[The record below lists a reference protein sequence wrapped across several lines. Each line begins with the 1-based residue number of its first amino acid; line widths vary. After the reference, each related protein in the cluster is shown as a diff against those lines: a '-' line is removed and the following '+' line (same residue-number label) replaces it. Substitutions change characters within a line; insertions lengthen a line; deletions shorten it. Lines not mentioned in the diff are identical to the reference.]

1 MRTKGQLAPSS
12 GNRGQKWESD
22 GLRVDFQPQTLFIG
36 WQAPPSAFNGATA
49 TTVVLELQG
58 LGENLTYRRVFS
70 LPTYTCV
77 EVSCAEWAR
86 WQLTVL
92 YGEATGPQLAVAV
105 GEGPPNPARQETV
118 YYAQTY
124 EAGEYACP
132 PGAFRVF
139 TATAL
144 TAPQFSWRT
153 PNVAG
158 AAVSIPQ
165 LLTIGQETNVK
176 GARFV
181 LTVPA
186 SLVWEIRL

>member
-1 MRTKGQLAPSS
+1 MRVKGQLAPSG

-22 GLRVDFQPQTLFIG
+22 GFNVEWKPETLFIG
-36 WQAPPSAFNGATA
+36 WETPPATFTGATGTA
-49 TTVVLELQG
+49 VVLELQG
-58 LGENLTYRRVFS
+58 LGDNLTYRRVFS
-70 LPTYTCV
+70 LPAYTCV
-77 EVSCAEWAR
+77 ELSCGEWAR
-86 WQLTVL
+86 WQLKVL
-92 YGEATGPQLAVAV
+92 YGETTGPKLSVAV

-124 EAGEYACP
+124 DAGEFAVP

-139 TATAL
+139 TATVL

-153 PNVAG
+153 PSPSG
-158 AAVSIPQ
+158 APINIAQP
-165 LLTIGQETNVK
+165 LTIGQETNVK

-181 LTVPA
+181 LTIAA